1 MQLIKIFCYELLKYS
16 RSSDKRRNKSVLK
29 YYNQGLGSIFQC
41 KSNNRNKIIGK
52 KHEMKNSMLFI
63 KFSFV
68 ILQMGA

>member
-29 YYNQGLGSIFQC
+29 YYNQGLGSIFPC